1 MKSKTKNNI
10 LKYQNV
16 ILVVL
21 VIFVIS
27 FMTIGFARYG
37 AIIELGGSVSLKPD
51 GKLLI
56 DNISIVDK
64 SNVTRENLPIIID
77 ERTLEFDVGF
87 GGDNPDYYITYQMD
101 IINNTSYDYVFNEFD
116 FNPIVKTT
124 GGATN
129 NAYLTY
135 DLEDIDHGDIVRA
148 NTVRTFKLKLILVP
162 DPDDPNQEYDA
173 SGTTEPAGTTQTTGQ
188 ILASVSP
195 ASIDLQGD
203 NDLVPVTVEVLST
216 YSYDITFTMGS
227 GNGNFSLADQNGN
240 ALNSFTLP
248 ANTDDNTYTVYVK
261 KVNGAM
267 FETESTTT
275 SIVLHCGNLGN
286 VNTNS
291 INVAVDIYLAPDT
304 EPPHIGTV
312 TLTPSTTQAGYATV
326 NWSRTDEGGKEV
338 QSYHVLIYK
347 SDGTLIKEETVEP
360 TANSKEFTDLY
371 TTSWTDGDYYAVV
384 YGIDSDNNGNDY
396 CPATTDNEY
405 CRKSANATF
414 DWLFEVTHNTNTRF
428 TFTGDSTAVLGRTYT
443 ATITLNS
450 GNLDSVEITMNN
462 NTLSRGTS
470 GATYRVSGDNY
481 IVNQVTGK
489 INYTVNTS
497 TSCLVKGTKVLLANG
512 KYKNVEDIS
521 YYDLLSVWNYD
532 TGKITYTYPAFI
544 ENEFIVNDYL
554 ETTFSDE
561 SILMTSGSHGIFSY
575 DLNRYI
581 LTTDKEY
588 KVGAKIVKIVNGSVK
603 VVTIKKLETVKKTV
617 KVYHIVS
624 NGYFNVIAND
634 VLTTDPNIMISN
646 QYGFV
651 DNVKWPNGTRNNIIN
666 DKNNLYDYNLF
677 SDIMPYYMFRALRV
691 DEGKFVVD
699 QGMITFELL
708 KYYLASNPAN
718 SYYFKDLPKN
728 SNGKRLIMVTT
739 SLDNVNL
746 YNRYKFIY
754 EEGSYYTL
762 PIRNNI
768 KCYLNTTNNTCYS
781 IGSKIKVDTSTH
793 FIAINKA

>member
-10 LKYQNV
+10 LKYRNV
-16 ILVVL
+16 ILVIL
-21 VIFVIS
+21 VIIVIS

-37 AIIELGGSVSLKPD
+37 AIIELGGTVSLKPD
-51 GKLLI
+51 GKLSV

-64 SNVTRENLPIIID
+64 SNVIRESIPIIID
-77 ERTLEFDVGF
+77 DKTIEFDVGF
-87 GGDNPDYYITYQMD
+87 GGTEQDFYITYQLD
-101 IINNTSYDYVFNEFD
+101 IDNDTSYDYVFSEFD
-116 FNPIVKTT
+116 FNPIVN
-124 GGATN
+124 ATN
-129 NAYLTY
+129 GNGTGVLSYE
-135 DLEDIDHGDIVRA
+135 LENIQAGDIIRA
-148 NTVRTFKLKLILVP
+148 GTVKTFRLKLILT
-162 DPDDPNQEYDA
+162 PDDPTLNYDA

-188 ILASVSP
+188 VLASVSP
-195 ASIDLQGD
+195 ASINLQGD

-216 YSYDITFTMGS
+216 YSYDITFTLGS
-227 GNGNFSLADQNGN
+227 GNGNFTLTDQNGN

-248 ANTDDNTYTVYVK
+248 ANTDNNTYIVYVK

-275 SIVLHCGNLGN
+275 SIVLQCGNLGN
-286 VNTNS
+286 FNTNS
-291 INVAVDIYLAPDT
+291 INVAVDIYVAPDN

-347 SDGTLIKEETVEP
+347 ADGTLIKEETVSP
-360 TANSKEFTDLY
+360 TVNSKEFTDLY
-371 TTSWTDGDYYAVV
+371 TTSWTDGAYYAVV
-384 YGIDSDNNGNDY
+384 YGIDSNNNGNDY

-405 CRKSANATF
+405 CRKSANVTF
-414 DWLFEVTHNTNTRF
+414 DWLFEVTHNTGNRF
-428 TFTGDSTAVLGRTYT
+428 TFTGDSTAVLGREYT

-450 GNLDSVEITMNN
+450 GNLDGVTITMNN

-489 INYTVNTS
+489 INYNITTS
-497 TSCLVKGTKVLLANG
+497 SCLVKGTKILLANG
-512 KYKNVEDIS
+512 KYKNVEDVT

-544 ENEFIVNDYL
+544 ENEFIVNNYL
-554 ETTFSDE
+554 KTTFSDG
-561 SILMTSGSHGIFSY
+561 SILETFDSHGIFSY

-588 KVGAKIVKIVNGSVK
+588 KVGAKIVKIVDGKVK
-603 VVTIKKLETVKKTV
+603 AVTIKKLEIIKKTV

-651 DNVKWPNGTRNNIIN
+651 DNVKWPNGTRKNIIN

-677 SDIMPYYMFRALRV
+677 SDIMPYYMYKALRV
-691 DEGKFVVD
+691 DEGKYVVD
-699 QGMITFELL
+699 QGMISFELL

-728 SNGKRLIMVTT
+728 DNGKRLIMVTT
-739 SLDNVNL
+739 SLDDVNL

-762 PIRNNI
+762 PIKNNI

-781 IGSKIKVDTSTH
+781 GGSKIKVDTSTH
-793 FIAINKA
+793 FIAIKKA